1 MLQKRFQGNKK
12 EPKSEFE
19 SKLLALDRVTRV
31 TGGGKKLRFRACVI
45 IGNRKGK
52 VAIGVAKGRDVAQAI
67 EKAQRVAKKDI
78 IEIPLIQDTIPHETE
93 AKFEASVVLLRPQKG
108 GRGIIA
114 GGPVRVI
121 CDLGG
126 VKNISAK
133 ILSRSKNKINNAMA
147 TMKALKK
154 LKNETSSIT

>member
-1 MLQKRFQGNKK
+1 MLQKRFQRNRK
-12 EPKSEFE
+12 EPKSEFD

-52 VAIGVAKGRDVAQAI
+52 VGMGVAKGRDVSQAM
-67 EKAQRVAKKDI
+67 EKAQKIAKKNI
-78 IEIPLIQDTIPHETE
+78 IEIPLIQDSIPHETE

-121 CDLGG
+121 CDLAG

-147 TMKALKK
+147 TMEALKK
-154 LKNETSSIT
+154 LKIKNEKL

>member
-1 MLQKRFQGNKK
+1 MLQKRFQQNRK
-12 EPKSEFE
+12 EPKSEFD
-19 SKLLALDRVTRV
+19 SKLLGLDRVTRV

-52 VAIGVAKGRDVAQAI
+52 VGMGVAKGKDVSQAM
-67 EKAQRVAKKDI
+67 EKAQKIAKKNI
-78 IEIPLIQDTIPHETE
+78 IEVPLIEDSIPHETE
-93 AKFEASVVLLRPQKG
+93 AKFQASIVTLRPQRG

-121 CDLGG
+121 CDLAG

-147 TMKALKK
+147 TMEALKK
-154 LKNETSSIT
+154 LKVKNGKL

>member
-1 MLQKRFQGNKK
+1 MLQKRFQRNRK
-12 EPKSEFE
+12 EPKSEFD

-52 VAIGVAKGRDVAQAI
+52 VGIGVAKGKDVSKAM
-67 EKAQRVAKKDI
+67 EKAQKIAKKNI
-78 IEIPLIQDTIPHETE
+78 IEVPLIEDSIPHETE
-93 AKFEASVVLLRPQKG
+93 AKFEASMVLLRPQRG

-121 CDLGG
+121 CDLVGI
-126 VKNISAK
+126 KNISAK

-147 TMKALKK
+147 TMEALKK
-154 LKNETSSIT
+154 LKVKNGKL

>member
-1 MLQKRFQGNKK
+1 MLQKRFQRNRK

-52 VAIGVAKGRDVAQAI
+52 VGVGVAKGKDVSQAM
-67 EKAQRVAKKDI
+67 EKAQKIAKKNI
-78 IEIPLIQDTIPHETE
+78 IEIPLVRDSIPHETE

-121 CDLGG
+121 CDLAG

-147 TMKALKK
+147 TIKALKELK
-154 LKNETSSIT
+154 VKNEKL

>member
-1 MLQKRFQGNKK
+1 MLQKRFQQNKK

-78 IEIPLIQDTIPHETE
+78 IEIPLIQDTIPYETE
-93 AKFEASVVLLRPQKG
+93 AKFEASMVLLRPQKS

-154 LKNETSSIT
+154 LHFKHAT

>member
-1 MLQKRFQGNKK
+1 MLQKRFQRNRK

-52 VAIGVAKGRDVAQAI
+52 VGMGVAKGKDVSQAM
-67 EKAQRVAKKDI
+67 EKAQKIAKKNI
-78 IEIPLIQDTIPHETE
+78 IEIPLIEDSIPHETE

-121 CDLGG
+121 CDLAG

-147 TMKALKK
+147 TIQALKR
-154 LKNETSSIT
+154 LKKKNGNL

>member
-1 MLQKRFQGNKK
+1 MLQKRFQRNRK
-12 EPKSEFE
+12 EPKSEFD

-52 VAIGVAKGRDVAQAI
+52 VGMGVAKGKDVSQAMQKA
-67 EKAQRVAKKDI
+67 EKIAEKNI
-78 IEIPLIQDTIPHETE
+78 IEVPLIEDSIPHETE
-93 AKFEASVVLLRPQKG
+93 AKFEASRVLLRPQRS

-121 CDLGG
+121 CDLVGI
-126 VKNISAK
+126 KNISAK

-147 TMKALKK
+147 TIEALKK
-154 LKNETSSIT
+154 LKVKNGKL

>member
-1 MLQKRFQGNKK
+1 MLQKRFQRNRK
-12 EPKSEFE
+12 EPKSEFD

-52 VAIGVAKGRDVAQAI
+52 VGVGVAKGKDVSQAM
-67 EKAQRVAKKDI
+67 EKAQKIAKKNI
-78 IEIPLIQDTIPHETE
+78 IESPLVRDSIPHETE

-121 CDLGG
+121 CDLAG

-147 TMKALKK
+147 TIKALKELK
-154 LKNETSSIT
+154 VKNEKL

>member
-1 MLQKRFQGNKK
+1 MLQKRFQRNRK
-12 EPKSEFE
+12 EPKSEFD

-52 VAIGVAKGRDVAQAI
+52 VGMGVAKGKDVSKAM
-67 EKAQRVAKKDI
+67 EKAQKIAKKNI
-78 IEIPLIQDTIPHETE
+78 IEIPLVEDSIPHETE
-93 AKFEASVVLLRPQKG
+93 AKFEASVVLLRPQRG

-121 CDLGG
+121 CDLVGI
-126 VKNISAK
+126 KNISAK
-133 ILSRSKNKINNAMA
+133 ILSRSKNKMNNAMA
-147 TMKALKK
+147 TIEALKK
-154 LKNETSSIT
+154 LKVKNEKL

>member
-1 MLQKRFQGNKK
+1 MLQKRFQRNRK
-12 EPKSEFE
+12 EPKSEFD

-52 VAIGVAKGRDVAQAI
+52 VGMGVAKGKDVSQAM
-67 EKAQRVAKKDI
+67 EKAQKIAKKNI
-78 IEIPLIQDTIPHETE
+78 IEVPLIEDSIPHETE
-93 AKFEASVVLLRPQKG
+93 AKFEASRVLLRSQRS

-121 CDLGG
+121 CDLAGI
-126 VKNISAK
+126 KNISAK
-133 ILSRSKNKINNAMA
+133 ILSRSKNKMNNAMA
-147 TMKALKK
+147 TIEALKK
-154 LKNETSSIT
+154 LKVKNGKL

>member
-1 MLQKRFQGNKK
+1 MLQKRFQQNKK

-52 VAIGVAKGRDVAQAI
+52 VAIGMAKGRDVAQAI
-67 EKAQRVAKKDI
+67 EKAQRVAKKNI
-78 IEIPLIQDTIPHETE
+78 IEIPLIQDSIPHETE
-93 AKFEASVVLLRPQKG
+93 AKFEASMVLLRPQKG

-114 GGPVRVI
+114 GGSVRVI

>member
-1 MLQKRFQGNKK
+1 MLQKRFQQNKK

-52 VAIGVAKGRDVAQAI
+52 VAIGMAKGRDVAQAI
-67 EKAQRVAKKDI
+67 EKAQRVAKKNI
-78 IEIPLIQDTIPHETE
+78 IEIPLIQDSIPHETE
-93 AKFEASVVLLRPQKG
+93 AKFEASMVLLRPQKG

-133 ILSRSKNKINNAMA
+133 ILSRSKNKINNAMT

>member
-1 MLQKRFQGNKK
+1 MLQKRFQRNRK
-12 EPKSEFE
+12 EPKSEFD

-52 VAIGVAKGRDVAQAI
+52 VGIGIAKGKDVSKAM
-67 EKAQRVAKKDI
+67 EKAQKIAKKNI
-78 IEIPLIQDTIPHETE
+78 IEVPLIEDSIPHETE
-93 AKFEASVVLLRPQKG
+93 AKFEASMVLLRPQRG

-121 CDLGG
+121 CDLVGI
-126 VKNISAK
+126 KNISAK

-147 TMKALKK
+147 TMEALKK
-154 LKNETSSIT
+154 LKVKDGKL

>member
-1 MLQKRFQGNKK
+1 MLQKRFQRNRK

-52 VAIGVAKGRDVAQAI
+52 VGVGVAKGKDVSQAM
-67 EKAQRVAKKDI
+67 EKAQKIAKKNI
-78 IEIPLIQDTIPHETE
+78 IEIPLVQDSIPHETE

-121 CDLGG
+121 CDLAG

-147 TMKALKK
+147 TIKALKELK
-154 LKNETSSIT
+154 KKNEKL

>member
-1 MLQKRFQGNKK
+1 MLQKRFQRNRK
-12 EPKSEFE
+12 EPKSEFD

-52 VAIGVAKGRDVAQAI
+52 VGMGVAKGKDVSKAM
-67 EKAQRVAKKDI
+67 EKAQKIAKKNI
-78 IEIPLIQDTIPHETE
+78 IEIPLVEDSIPHETE
-93 AKFEASVVLLRPQKG
+93 AKFEASVVLLRPQRG

-121 CDLGG
+121 CDLAGI
-126 VKNISAK
+126 KNISAK

-147 TMKALKK
+147 TIKALKELK
-154 LKNETSSIT
+154 VKNEKL

>member
-1 MLQKRFQGNKK
+1 MFQKRFQRNRK

-19 SKLLALDRVTRV
+19 LKLLALDRVTRV

-52 VAIGVAKGRDVAQAI
+52 VGMGVAKGKDVSQAM
-67 EKAQRVAKKDI
+67 EKAQKIAQKNIMEV
-78 IEIPLIQDTIPHETE
+78 PLIEDSIPHETE
-93 AKFEASVVLLRPQKG
+93 AKFEASIVLLRPQRS

-121 CDLGG
+121 CDLVGI
-126 VKNISAK
+126 KNISAK
-133 ILSRSKNKINNAMA
+133 ILSRSKNKINNARA
-147 TMKALKK
+147 TMEALKK
-154 LKNETSSIT
+154 LKVKNGKL

>member
-1 MLQKRFQGNKK
+1 MLQKRFQQNKK

-52 VAIGVAKGRDVAQAI
+52 VAIGMAKGRDVAQAI
-67 EKAQRVAKKDI
+67 EKAQRVAKKNI
-78 IEIPLIQDTIPHETE
+78 IEIPLIQDSIPHETE
-93 AKFEASVVLLRPQKG
+93 AKFEASMVLLRPQKG

>member
-1 MLQKRFQGNKK
+1 MIKSIEKSK
-12 EPKSEFE
+12 PKSEFE

-52 VAIGVAKGRDVAQAI
+52 VAIGVAKGKDVAQAI
-67 EKAQRVAKKDI
+67 EKAQRVAKKNI
-78 IEIPLIQDTIPHETE
+78 IEIPLIQDSIPHETE
-93 AKFEASVVLLRPQKG
+93 AKFEASMVLLRPQKG